1 MSATDGRAT
10 ILCIDDDF
18 ETSSLIAEELED
30 RGFNVV
36 LASSGQQALSLLPDI
51 RPDLV
56 LSDISMPSMS
66 GFEVLENFA
75 RSAPHIARTP
85 FVFLTAMSDRE
96 TELKGR
102 RLGADDYVSK
112 PIDFDLLH
120 AIIDVRLR
128 GGVRFFVS
136 EAPLHELN
144 EREVETLLWAARGK
158 TSDEIASIMSITKR
172 TVDYHLDNARNKL
185 GVATR
190 IEAAVKAT
198 LVGLIEP

>member
-1 MSATDGRAT
+1 MSTTDRSAT

-18 ETSSLIAEELED
+18 ETSSLIAEELEE
-30 RGFNVV
+30 RGFKVV
-36 LASSGQQALSLLPDI
+36 LANSGQQALSLLPGL

-66 GFEVLENFA
+66 GFEVLENFL
-75 RSAPHIARTP
+75 RSAPHVTRTP
-85 FVFLTAMSDRE
+85 FVFLTALSDRE

-102 RLGADDYVSK
+102 RLGADDYVTK

-120 AIIDVRLR
+120 AIIDARLR
-128 GGVRFFVS
+128 GGARFGGS
-136 EAPLHELN
+136 ETSQHELN
-144 EREVETLLWAARGK
+144 EREIETLLWAARGK
-158 TSDEIASIMSITKR
+158 TSDEIASIVSITKR

-190 IEAAVKAT
+190 IEAAVKAA
-198 LVGLIEP
+198 LIGLIEP

>member
-1 MSATDGRAT
+1 
-10 ILCIDDDF
+10 
-18 ETSSLIAEELED
+18 
-30 RGFNVV
+30 
-36 LASSGQQALSLLPDI
+36 
-51 RPDLV
+51 
-56 LSDISMPSMS
+56 
-66 GFEVLENFA
+66 
-75 RSAPHIARTP
+75 
-85 FVFLTAMSDRE
+85 MSDRE

-120 AIIDVRLR
+120 AIIDARLR